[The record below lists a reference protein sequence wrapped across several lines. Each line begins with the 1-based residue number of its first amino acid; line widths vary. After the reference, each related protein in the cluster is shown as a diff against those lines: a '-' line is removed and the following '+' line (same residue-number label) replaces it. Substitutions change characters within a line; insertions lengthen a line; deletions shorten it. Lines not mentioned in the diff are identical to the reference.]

1 MVSDLIAGSALLVG
15 PRVSLIAGRSYSWW
29 DVPTGPGARYWVEEL
44 DLNGTGTWY
53 GPASAI
59 QGRGPEPKA
68 SQKQNSQLL
77 RALGAS
83 SQPHYRQAAVAHVA
97 AMTITQS
104 TVNLPALKAIKL
116 SISHPGW
123 YRVPLKTLTANG
135 LAAGSGSKLHLYA
148 EGVEQP
154 LKLRSGGVEFY
165 GTGLDTPSTATR
177 VYWLANGALNK
188 NFISTLPP
196 SSSSGTSNDFTATVV
211 RQDRSTYFPAANE
224 ANGEDFFGALVG
236 APPLPLA
243 PVDQTI
249 TAAHLS
255 RPDGATLEVA
265 LEGVTDGPHNVTVQ
279 LNGTLMGNVT
289 FSGIAGG
296 VATFPATS
304 IIDGDNTVTLTAG
317 ADGDISL
324 VDHITLTYQRSYTA
338 DSDSLQFTAAGSDQ
352 VSVGGFTNAQVR
364 MVDITDPTA
373 VQELTVIP
381 GSNGTYM
388 ATMTGTGT
396 RTVLAFAADAV
407 ATPDAIALHKPL
419 RLTPL
424 AGRVDTILVTT
435 ADLMT
440 TTQPLI
446 KFRAKQ
452 GLHVKAVDIEQIYDA
467 FSFGEVDPQAI
478 KDFLQATQNGTRNA
492 PHYVLLVGNAT
503 YDPRNFLTGDTSDP
517 NTVPTKLI
525 NTTLFQAPSDS
536 WFADFDN
543 GGVPGVPQMAIGR
556 LPVGAPAEANLSP
569 QGALAQLVTK
579 IINYDQVTPSHNF
592 LLTADDEPGFVN
604 SSTTVA
610 TLLPKGSSATTLN
623 RDSTSSNHDQL
634 IDDINAS
641 PDLVNYFGH
650 GNVNFWA
657 DDWFT
662 DADAAA
668 LTNSA
673 RPAVFVLMTC
683 LNGYFVDPQHDS
695 LAEALL
701 QSNGGAVAVW
711 ASSGDTVPSGQLQAN
726 QALYQQLFGT
736 TAPPT
741 LGDAVSQAK
750 AATSDLDVRQTW
762 NLLGDPETHLR

>member
-1 MVSDLIAGSALLVG
+1 MG
-15 PRVSLIAGRSYSWW
+15 PRVSINAGRSYSWW
-29 DVPTGPGARYWVEEL
+29 DASTGTGTRYWVEEL

-53 GPASAI
+53 GPARAVE
-59 QGRGPEPKA
+59 GRGPEPTA

-77 RALGAS
+77 AALGAS
-83 SQPHYRQAAVAHVA
+83 SQPRYRQVAVARVA
-97 AMTITQS
+97 ATTTTQS
-104 TVNLPALKAIKL
+104 TVNLTARQALKL

-123 YRVPLKTLTANG
+123 YRVPLKTLSANG
-135 LAAGSGSKLHLYA
+135 LAVGSGSELHLYA
-148 EGVEQP
+148 EGVKQP
-154 LKLRSGGVEFY
+154 LMLRSDGVEFY
-165 GTGLDTPSTATR
+165 GTGLDKPSTGTR
-177 VYWLANGALNK
+177 VYWLVNGALNK
-188 NFISTLPP
+188 HFISTLPP

-224 ANGEDFFGALVG
+224 TNGEDFFGALVG
-236 APPLPLA
+236 APPSPLA

-255 RPDGATLEVA
+255 RPDGAMLEVA

-304 IIDGDNTVTLTAG
+304 IIDGDNTVALTAG
-317 ADGDISL
+317 ADGDINL

-338 DSDSLQFTAAGSDQ
+338 DADSLQFTAAGSAQ
-352 VSVGGFTNAQVR
+352 VSVGGFTNSQVR
-364 MVDITDPTA
+364 MVDITDPLA
-373 VQELTVIP
+373 VQELTVTP

-388 ATMTGTGT
+388 ATMTGSGT

-407 ATPDAIALHKPL
+407 AAPDAMALHKPL

-435 ADLMT
+435 ANLMNT
-440 TTQPLI
+440 VQPLI

-452 GLHVKAVDIEQIYDA
+452 GLQVKAVDIEQIYDA

-478 KDFLQATQNGTRNA
+478 KDFLQATQSGAKQA
-492 PHYVLLVGNAT
+492 PHYVLLVGDAS
-503 YDPRNFLTGDTSDP
+503 YDPRNFLGNPPDP
-517 NTVPTKLI
+517 YVVSTELI
-525 NTTLFQAPSDS
+525 NTEAFQAPSDG
-536 WFADFDN
+536 WFADFGN
-543 GGVPGVPQMAIGR
+543 TGIPQMAVGR
-556 LPVGAPAEANLSP
+556 LPVTTPEAITAGTTGPAALEALIS
-569 QGALAQLVTK
+569 K
-579 IINYDQVTPSHNF
+579 IISYDEVTPSHNF
-592 LLTADDEPGFVN
+592 LLTADDEPGFIQ
-604 SSTTVA
+604 SSTEVA
-610 TLLPKGSSATTLN
+610 TLLPAGSSATTLN
-623 RDSTSSNHDQL
+623 RDSTSSNHDEL

-650 GNVNFWA
+650 GNINFWA
-657 DDWFT
+657 DNWFT
-662 DADAAA
+662 DTDAVG

-695 LAEALL
+695 LAESLL
-701 QSNGGAVAVW
+701 GAKGGAVAVW

-726 QALYQQLFGT
+726 QALYQQLFGSN
-736 TAPPT
+736 APPT

-750 AATSDLDVRQTW
+750 AATSDPDVRQTW